1 MLMRTR
7 TQRHVQAIRHHAD
20 DRLIVL
26 IEVGTHATSASA
38 AHDVAVRIDA
48 WRTIY
53 EDELEVLAFVR
64 GTASADSAIDHAR
77 SAAQRLHTVG
87 VPVVLGVLPPEPAGA
102 RAARRPRFERWGWCD
117 GNEPRMAVGSTVPV
131 DVVLVRLD
139 AIDEPGQASSIDTVA
154 TRLVVGCA
162 PSADA
167 IDQTVL
173 ASQTA
178 QDIECGIGH
187 ACGLVLA
194 PSAGHAGASF
204 DDTHSLLSLLANA
217 VYSRR
222 ITFATRCFTP
232 LRSAL

>member
-1 MLMRTR
+1 MLMRNR

-20 DRLIVL
+20 DRLLVL
-26 IEVGTHATSASA
+26 IEVGAHARCASA

-64 GTASADSAIDHAR
+64 GTAADDPAIERAR

-87 VPVVLGVLPPEPAGA
+87 VPVVLGVLPPEPAGT
-102 RAARRPRFERWGWCD
+102 RAARRARFERWGWCD
-117 GNEPRMAVGSTVPV
+117 GEEPRLAAGSTAPV

-139 AIDEPGQASSIDTVA
+139 TIDEPGQASSIDTVA
-154 TRLVVGCA
+154 TRLVVGCS
-162 PSADA
+162 PSGDA

-178 QDIECGIGH
+178 QDIECGVAH
-187 ACGLVLA
+187 ACGLLLA
-194 PSAGHAGASF
+194 PSVDHTDEAF
-204 DDTHSLLSLLANA
+204 DDIHALLSLLASA
-217 VYSRR
+217 VYRRR
-222 ITFATRCFTP
+222 ITFATRCFAP